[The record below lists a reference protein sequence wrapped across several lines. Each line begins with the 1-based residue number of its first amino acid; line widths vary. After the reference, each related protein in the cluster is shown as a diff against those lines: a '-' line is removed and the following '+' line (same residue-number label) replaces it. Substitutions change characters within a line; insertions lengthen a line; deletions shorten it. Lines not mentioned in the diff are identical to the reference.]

1 MHRALEPAPVPPC
14 ALENNAYGEIP
25 AVAQVAG
32 RAGGR

>member
-32 RAGGR
+32 TPRGR